1 MEYRICNRCVM
12 DTSDVDIS
20 FDAEGN
26 CNHCNNFFE
35 RIAPQIYNG
44 ESSDKEL
51 EKNIKK
57 IKDSGRNKKYDCLI
71 GISGGIDSSYVAY
84 IAKNKGLRP
93 LLVHL
98 DNGWNTES
106 SINNIKKISKGLD
119 LECEYVKLEWEEF
132 KDIQIAFLKA
142 SIPEIETPTD
152 MAIPAV
158 LQKVA
163 AKHDIKYIISGGNFA
178 TEGILPKTW
187 HYNAKDKKYFK
198 YIYKKFGNKKLKT
211 FPLFGIKE
219 EFYYKIFKG
228 IKYYYL
234 LNHIPYDKQTALNVL
249 QSKFGWEYYGFK
261 HGESSY
267 TGFVQSYILPK
278 KFNIDYRRATFS
290 TQICA
295 GYLDR
300 NTALETLKNNPWNED
315 TIDAD
320 KEFICE
326 KLGISIEEFEKIMQE
341 KPLFYNKYPNCEKF
355 INFVY
360 KVYRK
365 LTNRIDYKGD

>member
-119 LECEYVKLEWEEF
+119 LDCEYVKLEWEEF

-163 AKHDIKYIISGGNFA
+163 AKYGIKYIISGGNFA

-219 EFYYKIFKG
+219 SFIYKF
-228 IKYYYL
+228 
-234 LNHIPYDKQTALNVL
+234 
-249 QSKFGWEYYGFK
+249 
-261 HGESSY
+261 
-267 TGFVQSYILPK
+267 
-278 KFNIDYRRATFS
+278 
-290 TQICA
+290 
-295 GYLDR
+295 
-300 NTALETLKNNPWNED
+300 LKE
-315 TIDAD
+315 
-320 KEFICE
+320 
-326 KLGISIEEFEKIMQE
+326 
-341 KPLFYNKYPNCEKF
+341 
-355 INFVY
+355 
-360 KVYRK
+360 
-365 LTNRIDYKGD
+365 